1 MFPLLGKY
9 STRNHID
16 YINTSRLAQ
25 SYLQTKVESGKL
37 NGPSTSH
44 GYVIL
49 IVSVLKKLDGVLM
62 GQGPHL

>member
-25 SYLQTKVESGKL
+25 SYLQTKVESG
-37 NGPSTSH
+37 SH
-44 GYVIL
+44 RNNQQFACIIEQVNAALRGNI
-49 IVSVLKKLDGVLM
+49 
-62 GQGPHL
+62 